1 MELLLEVVVLTSS
14 STEEQGG
21 IFHQWHGEAYA
32 RFVDIATGRNRIR
45 PRQRTLANI
54 SNTVR

>member
-32 RFVDIATGRNRIR
+32 QFVDIATGRNRIR
-45 PRQRTLANI
+45 PH
-54 SNTVR
+54 